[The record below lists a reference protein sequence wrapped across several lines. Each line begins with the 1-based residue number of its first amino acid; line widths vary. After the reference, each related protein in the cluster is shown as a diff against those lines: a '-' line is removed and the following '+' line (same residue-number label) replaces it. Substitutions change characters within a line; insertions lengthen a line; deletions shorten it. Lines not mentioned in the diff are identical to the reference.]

1 MKIEKVGVVGCGL
14 MGSGIAEVAAKAG
27 FDVVVR
33 EVSDEFLEA
42 GQGTIKKSLDRAVDK
57 GKLEAADRNAAWSR
71 IRFTTDL
78 ADLADRDLVV
88 EAIVEDL
95 DAKNELFSALDELCG
110 ADTIFASNT
119 SSLPIT
125 DMAAGTSRPDK
136 VVGLH
141 FFNPVPVMKLVEVVR
156 TIATSDDAFDAAFA
170 FAAALGKEPIAAK
183 DNSGF
188 VVNLLLVPY
197 MLDAIRQLERGVAS
211 VEDMDKA
218 MTLGLGYPMGPFV
231 LCDFVGIDTLYRI
244 SEIMFDEYREERYA
258 PPPLLKRI
266 AAMGR
271 YGKKTG
277 QGFYDWSGEQPT
289 PLPI

>member
-14 MGSGIAEVAAKAG
+14 MGSGIAEVAAKSG

-33 EVSDEFLEA
+33 EVTAEFLEA
-42 GQGTIKKSLDRAVDK
+42 GQERIKKSLDRAVDK
-57 GKLEAADRNAAWSR
+57 GKLEAADRDAAWGR
-71 IRFTTDL
+71 IRFTIDL
-78 ADLADRDLVV
+78 SDLADRDLVV
-88 EAIVEDL
+88 EAIVEDM
-95 DAKNELFSALDELCG
+95 DAKNELFSALDEICG

-125 DMAAGTSRPDK
+125 DMAAGTGRPDK

-156 TIATSDDAFDAAFA
+156 TIATSDEAFDAASA
-170 FAAALGKEPIAAK
+170 FAAALGKDPITAK

-211 VEDMDKA
+211 MVDMDKA

-266 AAMGR
+266 VAMGR
-271 YGKKTG
+271 YGRKTG